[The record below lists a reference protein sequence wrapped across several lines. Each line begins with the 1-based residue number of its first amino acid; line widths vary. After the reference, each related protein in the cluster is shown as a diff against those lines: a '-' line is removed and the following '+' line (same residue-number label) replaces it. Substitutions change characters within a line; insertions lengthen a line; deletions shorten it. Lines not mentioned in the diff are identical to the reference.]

1 MSVLL
6 TLGMRIATVR
16 ISSSRTRALRLL
28 FLLIWIPAVVW
39 ALDTDREQPIQITA
53 DIAIRDQIAG
63 ETRYEGNVVLI
74 QGSLKITADTLS
86 VLHESSDADRIIAIG
101 KPARLIQQPAPE
113 QTPVDASALR
123 IEYIRS
129 QDLVRLLDDARIA
142 QNGSTL
148 SGDQIDYLV
157 SQRSVRAAGTTRN
170 DGQGRVEVVIPP
182 ENLRTGASDA

>member
-1 MSVLL
+1 MNRPAV
-6 TLGMRIATVR
+6 
-16 ISSSRTRALRLL
+16 TRALRRV
-28 FLLIWIPAVVW
+28 FLLIWVPASVW

-53 DIAIRDQIAG
+53 DIAIRDEVAG

-129 QDLVRLLDDARIA
+129 KIW
-142 QNGSTL
+142 
-148 SGDQIDYLV
+148 SGF
-157 SQRSVRAAGTTRN
+157 
-170 DGQGRVEVVIPP
+170 
-182 ENLRTGASDA
+182 

>member
-1 MSVLL
+1 M
-6 TLGMRIATVR
+6 T
-16 ISSSRTRALRLL
+16 LRLL
-28 FLLIWIPAVVW
+28 LLLIWIPASVW

-53 DIAIRDQIAG
+53 DIAIRDEVAG

-123 IEYIRS
+123 IDTFDQRS
-129 QDLVRLLDDARIA
+129 GPASDDARIA

-148 SGDQIDYLV
+148 SGDQIDYL
-157 SQRSVRAAGTTRN
+157 
-170 DGQGRVEVVIPP
+170 
-182 ENLRTGASDA
+182 